1 MNPSPYKNEHA
12 LTLNGRVATS
22 SLNAVRNTAEDF
34 YRLSRNQADTI
45 EKEIT
50 DIVKTW
56 RVRAEALS
64 IPRPEIQLMASVFL
78 V

>member
-1 MNPSPYKNEHA
+1 
-12 LTLNGRVATS
+12 
-22 SLNAVRNTAEDF
+22 VRNTAEDF